1 MSFADKPRALTDLTT
16 YLLSQTAELAKRDLD
31 QRLSERGLRLR
42 HMAVLAAV
50 AEGPASQLDLA
61 RRLDM
66 DPSDMT
72 ATVDDLEGSRLVS
85 RTVDSSDRRRKLVT
99 LTRPGRTELRRLD
112 ALAREVAGALLAPV
126 PAARRQQLH
135 DDLYRVL
142 VAHDH
147 RDG

>member
-1 MSFADKPRALTDLTT
+1 
-16 YLLSQTAELAKRDLD
+16 
-31 QRLSERGLRLR
+31 
-42 HMAVLAAV
+42 MAVLAAV